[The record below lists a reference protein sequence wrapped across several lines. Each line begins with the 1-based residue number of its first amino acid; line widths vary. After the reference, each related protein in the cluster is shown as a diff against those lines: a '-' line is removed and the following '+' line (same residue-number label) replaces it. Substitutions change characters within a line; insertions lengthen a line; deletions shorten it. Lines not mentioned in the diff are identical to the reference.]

1 MQFNGGKS
9 VESKERIRVLFLNPN
24 PRSMSLIQPVV
35 ALFHSILSQAGM
47 EMRFFDTTYYDI
59 SDEYVDPQ
67 KFFAS
72 NFTYQPAKNDKNF
85 LVNET
90 FAIPEK
96 RLKNG
101 FDTLVKDLKGLTNDF
116 QPHIVLLST
125 LESTALFSRRILS
138 ELREFGLP
146 HVIGGCFPTFAPELA
161 ISFPEVDVVCVGEA
175 ENTLVPLIRS
185 VVAKQYPLQLP
196 GIWYKDPIDGSVRKP
211 SAPVA
216 QLTNLNELP
225 EFDTSPY
232 MEDRFYRAMSG
243 KIYRMFPVETHRG
256 CNLTCSFC
264 NSPLQ
269 NTFYKEKI
277 DAKYFRKKS
286 IAHVM
291 SDIKKFVVE
300 HKAEYLFFWADN
312 FLTYTREEIDEFC
325 DRYSEFK
332 VPFYVQSYPATLD
345 EVKIAKLY
353 SVGLKRVGLG
363 VEHGNEEFRR
373 RVVNRSYSNATAIEK
388 IKILQ
393 KFDGLEYS
401 CNNIVGFPYETPEL
415 HMDTVLLNRQLNPHS
430 ASCSVFT
437 PFYGTPLREVCLKE
451 GFIKDNTVIAPTN
464 SERSIL
470 NMPNF
475 TADQIYGKARTF
487 NLYLKFPESRWKEIA
502 QAEAITPEGEKIW
515 LELRAEYEEKFL

>member
-1 MQFNGGKS
+1 
-9 VESKERIRVLFLNPN
+9 
-24 PRSMSLIQPVV
+24 MSLIQPVV
-35 ALFHSILSQAGM
+35 SLFHTLLTSAGM
-47 EMRFFDTTYYDI
+47 EMRFFDTTYYDL
-59 SDEYVDPQ
+59 SEEYVDPQ
-67 KFFAS
+67 KFFAA
-72 NFTYQPAKNDKNF
+72 NFSYHPAKNNKNF
-85 LVNET
+85 LVSET

-96 RLKNG
+96 HLKRG
-101 FDTLVKDLKGLTNDF
+101 FELMVLDLKGLVNDF
-116 QPHIVLLST
+116 QPDIVLLST
-125 LESTALFSRRILS
+125 LESTATISRHILS

-146 HVIGGCFPTFAPELA
+146 HIVGGCFPTFAPELA

-175 ENTLVPLIRS
+175 ENTLVPLVRA
-185 VVAKQYPLQLP
+185 VVAKQYPLEFP
-196 GIWYKDPIDGSVRKP
+196 GIWYKDPLTRAVVKP
-211 SAPVA
+211 KAPVA
-216 QLTNLNELP
+216 QLTNLNALP
-225 EFDTSPY
+225 AFDTTPY

-291 SDIKKFVVE
+291 EDVRNFVVN
-300 HKAEYLFFWADN
+300 HRAEYLFFWADN

-325 DRYSEFK
+325 ERYSEFRI
-332 VPFYVQSYPATLD
+332 PFYVQSYPATLD
-345 EVKIAKLY
+345 EVKVQKLY

-363 VEHGNEEFRR
+363 VEHGNEEFRK
-373 RVVNRSYSNATAIEK
+373 RVVNRSYTNATAIEK

-393 KFDGLEYS
+393 RFDGLEYS

-415 HMDTVLLNRQLNPHS
+415 HMDTVLLNRQLNPTS

-437 PFYGTPLREVCLKE
+437 PFYGTPLREVCLRE
-451 GFIKDNTVIAPTN
+451 GFLPNNDVLAPTN

-502 QAEAITPEGEKIW
+502 QAEQLTPEGDRIW
-515 LELRAEYEEKFL
+515 QNLRAEFAEKFV